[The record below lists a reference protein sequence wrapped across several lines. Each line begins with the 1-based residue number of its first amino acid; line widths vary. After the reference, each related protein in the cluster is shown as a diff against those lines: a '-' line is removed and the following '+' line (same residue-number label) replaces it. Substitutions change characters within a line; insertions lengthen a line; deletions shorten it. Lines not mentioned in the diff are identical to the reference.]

1 FAFLRF
7 SPCGH
12 RFFKVFAQFLKGLL
26 PHLLGQRKVLIQR
39 LLFVLAH
46 CRSRIS
52 SGPTHRAGH
61 VGIPF
66 HTSKESMTLP
76 HPAGRC
82 RAISLL
88 LPLCLRGKRSA
99 PSDEHFVPADG
110 SPCGRSN
117 GEEPGYAAKVWP
129 PGVGRYPWV
138 QESSQITGAS
148 LAEFIL
154 QQLSKPELL
163 RQIRCTRSSSIE
175 TTSWQETS
183 CGRLGRTN
191 VTRAVGDETRT
202 GLSLAPSSVERQPAQ
217 CSAHFCGMA
226 DYSTVRL
233 TVPPYAVRAFS
244 CLLSLEN
251 IPTRVR
257 RTDQLTVLRAYS
269 GNGRELELAPDCF
282 DA

>member
-1 FAFLRF
+1 
-7 SPCGH
+7 
-12 RFFKVFAQFLKGLL
+12 
-26 PHLLGQRKVLIQR
+26 
-39 LLFVLAH
+39 
-46 CRSRIS
+46 
-52 SGPTHRAGH
+52 
-61 VGIPF
+61 
-66 HTSKESMTLP
+66 MTLP

-202 GLSLAPSSVERQPAQ
+202 GLSLAPSSVEQQPAQ
-217 CSAHFCGMA
+217 CRAHFCGMA

-244 CLLSLEN
+244 LPALPREHANAYTTYRSTDYSTRLFRKRTRKTAWYIRSVQTTFRKQAQTSTVRIYPRSDGRVSIVGRDEN
-251 IPTRVR
+251 GR
-257 RTDQLTVLRAYS
+257 RTTSLIGHRLLDKPGSALNKAFFLKS
-269 GNGRELELAPDCF
+269 SILAG
-282 DA
+282 